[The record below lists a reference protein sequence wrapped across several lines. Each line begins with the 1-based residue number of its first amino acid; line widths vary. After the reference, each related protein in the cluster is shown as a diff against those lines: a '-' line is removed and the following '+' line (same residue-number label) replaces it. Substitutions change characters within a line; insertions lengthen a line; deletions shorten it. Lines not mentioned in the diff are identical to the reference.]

1 MFASAPSNGRDVPT
15 FRDAAES
22 LGVTESAISHQVRR
36 LEDFLHTALFD
47 RSGPG
52 VRLTPAG
59 RRYLDDIDPAIR
71 QIQSATDALL
81 GPSGRRVVRLTL
93 APSLALNWL
102 IPRLGAF
109 EREHPDIELQLVTT
123 TRVLDLQRDQID
135 LALRHGEGAWPGVKS
150 TFLLAET
157 VVPVCAPGYLTWQPE
172 EDPLA
177 ALRRAR
183 LLVSARSPDE
193 WRSGPGRAASRRRR
207 SPAPSSWK
215 ARSRCCRS
223 PRAAM
228 GWRSGDGRWSTIGWR
243 AGCWSLPSAPMTP
256 AEPPTTFASWP
267 TSRRPPRRGRWRAGC
282 ANWLPRLEFH
292 SSCPDAKS
300 LVSVTARHY
309 LRARGQGISQQRL
322 MSRKLSR
329 RSS

>member
-1 MFASAPSNGRDVPT
+1 MGAAIELRGEFDGPALRRLAKATRHAGQARRLLALAVIYDGGSRGDAARIGDVGHPPKLLQPAAKRRAFLSISTACSRCQRGQEEGRTLKAIYIAGIFGGMAPPRLRLPPFAALRAFHASAVHGR

-135 LALRHGEGAWPGVKS
+135 LALRHGEGVWPGLKS

-157 VVPVCAPGYLTWQPE
+157 VVPVCAP
-172 EDPLA
+172 A
-177 ALRRAR
+177 I
-183 LLVSARSPDE
+183 SP
-193 WRSGPGRAASRRRR
+193 GSRRRIPWR
-207 SPAPSSWK
+207 
-215 ARSRCCRS
+215 RC
-223 PRAAM
+223 AV
-228 GWRSGDGRWSTIGWR
+228 
-243 AGCWSLPSAPMTP
+243 
-256 AEPPTTFASWP
+256 
-267 TSRRPPRRGRWRAGC
+267 
-282 ANWLPRLEFH
+282 
-292 SSCPDAKS
+292 PDCS
-300 LVSVTARHY
+300 
-309 LRARGQGISQQRL
+309 
-322 MSRKLSR
+322 
-329 RSS
+329 